1 LEEINFDRGA
11 LAVLEDIT
19 GLKEELEGWRKWH
32 AEKTS
37 AVRAQSKSEEQGK
50 SQSVGRVR
58 KVHGTQARKKIMSKK
73 LKIVELGKATRFRPG
88 QSGNPRGRPKKIGM
102 INPVEAQNEL
112 ERTFRVVGEQLDPER
127 RSFIN
132 RVCIPVIKKTIEKLH
147 P

>member
-1 LEEINFDRGA
+1 
-11 LAVLEDIT
+11 
-19 GLKEELEGWRKWH
+19 
-32 AEKTS
+32 
-37 AVRAQSKSEEQGK
+37 
-50 SQSVGRVR
+50 
-58 KVHGTQARKKIMSKK
+58 MSKK

-112 ERTFRVVGEQLDPER
+112 EKTFRTVGEQLDPER